1 MEPNIITQLK
11 TLGLTLQEGA
21 EAARSDGCSEDLLKQ
36 SSENLLRQT
45 TSSTPNYIYPILS
58 SVFFIVAIIMAM
70 LFVKSATKSINRKEE
85 FNGVGWGLAN
95 GVFGLGFIFAI
106 VAIVSVYN
114 EIKQIKDKKY
124 AKYAKEQLKQ
134 FVITYVLCCV
144 AWFAIGFAI
153 GYFSA

>member
-21 EAARSDGCSEDLLKQ
+21 EAARCDGCSEDLF
-36 SSENLLRQT
+36 RQT
-45 TSSTPNYIYPILS
+45 TPSTPNYLYPILS
-58 SVFFIVAIIMAM
+58 SVFFIAAIIMAM
-70 LFVKSATKSINRKEE
+70 LFVKNATRSINRKEE

-95 GVFGLGFIFAI
+95 GIFGLGFIFAI

-114 EIKQIKDKKY
+114 EIKQVKDKKY

-134 FVITYVLCCV
+134 FIITYILCCV

-153 GYFSA
+153 GYFSVNH